1 MSTTSD
7 SMFPEPSSP
16 RTFSSTQENYEI
28 ESNHSSISSTSST
41 FSTFNEDGKKSVP
54 TSDNHLSLHNICNII
69 QKPSPAVRSQK
80 LENDYTLQYETGA
93 IPDNIDTL
101 ENSPKFNENSIYR
114 IPDNNVHYNEPNSIY
129 QSNSKQIYGQNIH
142 PSTMLSIVSP
152 SEVSRDRDSTICT
165 NPFCLQCRYTST
177 SPHHINLPY
186 PVTSGP
192 LPFPVQYY
200 FSLPNNAIYSTCVP
214 PSSVY
219 IDQQQQSLKSETPVS
234 PTNLTSGGGDSECRE
249 CTTQTKR
256 RRRRKS
262 KATLNSSTDGH
273 RTIRSGEIYRCSNC
287 GARETPAWR
296 RDLRGESLL
305 CNACGL

>member
-1 MSTTSD
+1 MSTTAESK
-7 SMFPEPSSP
+7 FPEPSSP
-16 RTFSSTQENYEI
+16 RTFSSTQENDET
-28 ESNHSSISSTSST
+28 ESNNSSISSTSSTSST
-41 FSTFNEDGKKSVP
+41 FSTFNEDDKKSVP

-69 QKPSPAVRSQK
+69 QKPSPAVRLQK
-80 LENDYTLQYETGA
+80 LENDYTSQCETGA
-93 IPDNIDTL
+93 ISD
-101 ENSPKFNENSIYR
+101 NENFMYHKINGSVTLN
-114 IPDNNVHYNEPNSIY
+114 DNNVHYNEPNSIY
-129 QSNSKQIYGQNIH
+129 QSNSKPIYGQNFH

-152 SEVSRDRDSTICT
+152 SEISRDRDSTICT
-165 NPFCLQCRYTST
+165 NPFCLQCRYTT
-177 SPHHINLPY
+177 TPPHHTNLPY

-219 IDQQQQSLKSETPVS
+219 INQQQQAALKSESPVS
-234 PTNLTSGGGDSECRE
+234 PINHTSGDSECNE

-262 KATLNSSTDGH
+262 KTTLNSSTDYH
-273 RTIRSGEIYRCSNC
+273 PTTRSGENYRCSNC
-287 GARETPAWR
+287 GTRETPAWR
-296 RDLRGESLL
+296 RDPRGESLL